1 MNLLKTMPVQLLI
14 PYIYP
19 TLYSLHNMPNE
30 AGEVGENGVVL
41 PPRLNLSGEK
51 LEPHGC
57 YLLENGQNI
66 YIWVGRGV
74 VQQLCLDLFDVKSY
88 EGLRGGKVRT
98 IYLLYSGH
106 SFHFAHNP
114 LCFVFR
120 SPCLR

>member
-19 TLYSLHNMPNE
+19 TLYSLHNMPAE
-30 AGEVGENGVVL
+30 AGEVGEKGVVL

-57 YLLENGQNI
+57 YLLENGQNL

-74 VQQLCLDLFDVKSY
+74 VPQLCLDLFDVKSY
-88 EGLRGGKVRT
+88 EGLRGGKVRKYT
-98 IYLLYSGH
+98 YI
-106 SFHFAHNP
+106 NP
-114 LCFVFR
+114 T
-120 SPCLR
+120 